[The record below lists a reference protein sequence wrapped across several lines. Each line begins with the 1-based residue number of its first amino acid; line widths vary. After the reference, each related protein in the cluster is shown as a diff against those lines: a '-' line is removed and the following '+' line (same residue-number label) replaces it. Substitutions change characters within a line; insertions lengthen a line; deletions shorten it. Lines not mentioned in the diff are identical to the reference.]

1 MERPAL
7 PNAQL
12 WMAAG
17 VQHAV
22 LMRALPA
29 MRHDLASP
37 LSVMRMGMTVLK
49 RRLAPGSD
57 TPAEQAVER
66 VEQLESQLSS
76 LGEHVRR
83 LRNWDVQL
91 TDRQPAR
98 ATLLEAIELA
108 RPLLA
113 LRGVF
118 IQPLA
123 GEQAGESAAAA
134 VPHHTLLYVALA
146 AIYHLG
152 ESAEVP
158 PAEIHVAIVGER
170 SIRIAA
176 HGRMSPDALPPLVP
190 AGAQNTLPI
199 DGLALQCLAEH
210 LGVPVE
216 LGPEQVVITLPPD

>member
-1 MERPAL
+1 MNSL
-7 PNAQL
+7 DHPNARL

-37 LSVMRMGMTVLK
+37 LSVMRMGMIVLK
-49 RRLAPGSD
+49 RRLAPGNE

-66 VEQLESQLSS
+66 VEQLEGQLTDLS
-76 LGEHVRR
+76 EHVRR
-83 LRNWDVQL
+83 LRNWDVQIS
-91 TDRQPAR
+91 DRQPAR
-98 ATLLEAIELA
+98 STLLEAIELA

-123 GEQAGESAAAA
+123 DAQPGESETPVA
-134 VPHHTLLYVALA
+134 HHTLLYITLA

-152 ESAEVP
+152 ESVTAP
-158 PAEIHVAIVGER
+158 PAEIHVIQAPTG
-170 SIRIAA
+170 IRIVAQ
-176 HGRMSPDALPPLVP
+176 GCISSDALPPLVP

-199 DGLALQCLAEH
+199 DAEALQCLADH
-210 LGVPVE
+210 LKVS
-216 LGPEQVVITLPPD
+216 VVAAQGQIDITLPSA

>member
-1 MERPAL
+1 MTSL
-7 PNAQL
+7 DHPNSRM

-37 LSVMRMGMTVLK
+37 LSVLRMGMTVLK
-49 RRLAPGSD
+49 RRVAPGND

-66 VEQLESQLSS
+66 VEQLEGQLTT

-83 LRNWDVQL
+83 LRNWDVQI

-98 ATLLEAIELA
+98 TTLLEAIELA

-123 GEQAGESAAAA
+123 GASPGDSEAP
-134 VPHHTLLYVALA
+134 VPHHTLLYITLA

-152 ESAEVP
+152 ESPAEP
-158 PAEIHVAIVGER
+158 PAEIHIEPRADGIRVVARGSV
-170 SIRIAA
+170 SA
-176 HGRMSPDALPPLVP
+176 DALPPLVP
-190 AGAQNTLPI
+190 ASAQNTLPI
-199 DGLALQCLAEH
+199 DAAALQCLSDH
-210 LGVPVE
+210 LQVPIT
-216 LGPEQVVITLPPD
+216 LGPRQVDIALGSS

>member
-1 MERPAL
+1 MTSNLEH
-7 PNAQL
+7 PNARM

-37 LSVMRMGMTVLK
+37 LSVLRMGMTVLK
-49 RRLAPGSD
+49 RRVAPGND

-66 VEQLESQLSS
+66 VEQLEGQLTT

-83 LRNWDVQL
+83 LRNWDVQI

-123 GEQAGESAAAA
+123 GALPGDSEAPVA
-134 VPHHTLLYVALA
+134 HHTLLYITLA

-152 ESAEVP
+152 ESPSEP
-158 PAEIHVAIVGER
+158 PAEIHIEPREGG
-170 SIRIAA
+170 IRVTAR
-176 HGRMSPDALPPLVP
+176 GSVSPDALPPLVP
-190 AGAQNTLPI
+190 ASAQNTLPI
-199 DGLALQCLAEH
+199 DADALQCLADH
-210 LGVPVE
+210 LRVPITRGARQVDIA
-216 LGPEQVVITLPPD
+216 LGAG

>member
-1 MERPAL
+1 MNTL
-7 PNAQL
+7 DQPNARL

-49 RRLAPGSD
+49 RRLVPGND

-66 VEQLESQLSS
+66 VEQLEGQLTI

-83 LRNWDVQL
+83 LRNWDVQIS
-91 TDRQPAR
+91 DRQPAR
-98 ATLLEAIELA
+98 ATLLEAVELA

-123 GEQAGESAAAA
+123 DAQPGDSELP
-134 VPHHTLLYVALA
+134 VPHHTLLYITLA
-146 AIYHLG
+146 AIYHLA
-152 ESAEVP
+152 ESAEEP
-158 PAEIHVAIVGER
+158 PAEIHVSPTPGG
-170 SIRIAA
+170 IRIAA
-176 HGRMSPDALPPLVP
+176 QGSVSPDALPPLVP

-199 DGLALQCLAEH
+199 DAAALQCLADC
-210 LGVPVE
+210 LNMPVE
-216 LGPEQVVITLPPD
+216 AVQGQVDITLPTA

>member
-1 MERPAL
+1 MNCFDQ
-7 PNAQL
+7 PNARL

-49 RRLAPGSD
+49 RRLAPGND

-66 VEQLESQLSS
+66 VEQLESQLTT

-91 TDRQPAR
+91 TDRQPVR
-98 ATLLEAIELA
+98 VTLLEAIELA

-123 GEQAGESAAAA
+123 DAQPGESEAPAA
-134 VPHHTLLYVALA
+134 PHHTLLYVTLA

-152 ESAEVP
+152 EAAEVP
-158 PAEIHVAIVGER
+158 PAEVHVTFNAQG
-170 SIRIAA
+170 IRVAA
-176 HGRMSPDALPPLVP
+176 HGSMSPDALPPLVP

-199 DGLALQCLAEH
+199 DAGALQCLADYLQLQVSVTPER
-210 LGVPVE
+210 VE
-216 LGPEQVVITLPPD
+216 IGLPQG